1 MASELNRRVKR
12 WPGWVALIF
21 VVAGFLAVGATRDTG
36 PESQGDRIDELSKR
50 VACPI
55 CDGESVFESQ
65 NNASIALRNQI
76 ADLVADND
84 LNDTEI
90 IAFIETR
97 YGAQVLLVPKSS
109 GFDALVWVLPAVAFA
124 CGLAALVVVF
134 RRWKR
139 EAGEVARPDR
149 CRPSAGR
156 GGPRRRSRGR
166 AADDRQR
173 HRSSTGLATLEEERR
188 FLLRSLTDLE
198 REHDAGDVDDL
209 DYQTLKDGYTVRAA
223 KVLREIEEGRGE
235 LPAPKPRRW
244 SRVIAVTA
252 AVVVGL
258 DRCRVRAG
266 RCVGRAFVG
275 PGDHRAHSG
284 RRVAHRAHQRP

>member
-12 WPGWVALIF
+12 WPGWLALVF

-36 PESQGDRIDELSKR
+36 AESQGDRIDEVSKR

-76 ADLVADND
+76 AELVADND

-97 YGAQVLLVPKSS
+97 YGGEVLLVPKST

-124 CGLAALVVVF
+124 CGLAALIVVF

-139 EAGEVARPDR
+139 EAGDVSDPTDDDR
-149 CRPSAGR
+149 ALVNAALVNAALAEAAL
-156 GGPRRRSRGR
+156 
-166 AADDRQR
+166 AADSED
-173 HRSSTGLATLEEERR
+173 TGR
-188 FLLRSLTDLE
+188 
-198 REHDAGDVDDL
+198 
-209 DYQTLKDGYTVRAA
+209 
-223 KVLREIEEGRGE
+223 
-235 LPAPKPRRW
+235 
-244 SRVIAVTA
+244 
-252 AVVVGL
+252 
-258 DRCRVRAG
+258 
-266 RCVGRAFVG
+266 
-275 PGDHRAHSG
+275 
-284 RRVAHRAHQRP
+284 